1 MKIELWRWI
10 TRNLGLKC
18 FSLLLAA
25 LLWLA
30 MAGAPEVVTIQSVP
44 LLYRNLRDGLILAS
58 ETPGTLRVELR
69 GASGKLTQSALSGVF
84 ATLDLSQEG
93 PGERT
98 FTLSSAEFSLPRD
111 VTFLRAV
118 PAQVR
123 LQIYRIAFKEVP
135 VKVRLTGVPPAG
147 YRIAG
152 QEVVPAVL
160 RISGPEPR
168 MEAIGGAETDLI
180 DVSAMTGETLVRT
193 NAFVED
199 PRVQFESPPVVV
211 VKVAVERI
219 GGER

>member
-1 MKIELWRWI
+1 MKIQLWRGI

-18 FSLLLAA
+18 FSLVLAA

-44 LLYRNLRDGLILAS
+44 LLYRNLRGDLILAS
-58 ETPGTLRVELR
+58 ETPGTVRVELR
-69 GASGKLTQSALSGVF
+69 GASAKLTQSALSDVF
-84 ATLDLSQEG
+84 AALDLSQEG

-98 FTLSSAEFSLPRD
+98 FTLSSAEFSLPRGI
-111 VTFLRAV
+111 TFLHAV

-123 LQIYRIAFKEVP
+123 LQIYKIKSKDVP
-135 VKVRLTGVPPAG
+135 VKVRLTGAPPAG

-152 QEVVPAVL
+152 QEVAPPVL

-168 MEAIGGAETDLI
+168 MEGIGGAETDLI

-211 VKVAVERI
+211 VKLAVERI
-219 GGER
+219 GGEP

>member
-1 MKIELWRWI
+1 MRIDLWRGI
-10 TRNLGLKC
+10 THNLGLKC
-18 FSLLLAA
+18 FSLLLAG

-44 LLYRNLRDGLILAS
+44 LLYRSLPGDLILAA
-58 ETPGTLRVELR
+58 ETPGAVRVELR
-69 GASGKLTQSALSGVF
+69 GASGKLTQSALSSVF
-84 ATLDLSQEG
+84 AALDLSQEG

-98 FTLSSAEFSLPRD
+98 FTLSSAEFSLPRG

-118 PAQVR
+118 PPQVR
-123 LQIYRIAFKEVP
+123 LQIYRLAFKNVP
-135 VKVRLTGVPPAG
+135 VKVRLTGTPPAG

-152 QEVVPAVL
+152 QEVDPAVL
-160 RISGPEPR
+160 RISGPAPR
-168 MEAIGGAETDLI
+168 MEAIAGAETDLI
-180 DVSAMTGETLVRT
+180 DVSAMKSETLVRT

-211 VKVAVERI
+211 VKLAVERV

>member
-1 MKIELWRWI
+1 MKIELWRGI

-18 FSLLLAA
+18 VSVLLAA

-44 LLYRNLRDGLILAS
+44 LLYRNLRGDLILAA

-69 GASGKLTQSALSGVF
+69 GVSGKLTQSALSGVF
-84 ATLDLSQEG
+84 AALDLSQEG

-98 FTLSSAEFSLPRD
+98 FTLSSAEFSLPRG

-118 PAQVR
+118 PSQVR

-135 VKVRLTGVPPAG
+135 VKVRLTGEPPAG

-152 QEVVPAVL
+152 EEVAPAVL
-160 RISGPEPR
+160 RVSGPEPR
-168 MEAIGGAETDLI
+168 MEAVAGAETDLI

-211 VKVAVERI
+211 VKFAVERI

>member
-1 MKIELWRWI
+1 MKIELWRGI
-10 TRNLGLKC
+10 TRNLGLKSV
-18 FSLLLAA
+18 SLVLAA

-69 GASGKLTQSALSGVF
+69 GASGKLSQSALSGVS

-98 FTLSSAEFSLPRD
+98 FTLSSADFSLPRD

-135 VKVRLTGVPPAG
+135 VKVRLTGAPPAG
-147 YRIAG
+147 YRITGEDVA
-152 QEVVPAVL
+152 PRVL
-160 RISGPEPR
+160 TISGPEPR
-168 MEAIGGAETDLI
+168 MDAIAGAETDLI
-180 DVSAMTGETLVRT
+180 DVSAMTGETSVRT

>member
-1 MKIELWRWI
+1 MKIQLWRGI

-18 FSLLLAA
+18 FSLMLAA

-44 LLYRNLRDGLILAS
+44 LLYRNLSGDLILAA
-58 ETPGTLRVELR
+58 ETPGTVRVELR
-69 GASGKLTQSALSGVF
+69 GASGKLTQSALSEVF
-84 ATLDLSQEG
+84 AALDLSQEG

-98 FTLSSAEFSLPRD
+98 FTLSSTEFSLPRG

-123 LQIYRIAFKEVP
+123 LQIYRMARKDVP
-135 VKVRLTGVPPAG
+135 VKVRLMGAPPAG

-152 QEVVPAVL
+152 QEVTPAILTV
-160 RISGPEPR
+160 SGPEPR
-168 MEAIGGAETDLI
+168 MEAIAGAETDLI
-180 DVSAMTGETLVRT
+180 DVSAMKGETSVTT

-199 PRVQFESPPVVV
+199 PRVQLISPPVVV
-211 VKVAVERI
+211 VKLAVEKI

>member
-1 MKIELWRWI
+1 MKLELWRGI

-18 FSLLLAA
+18 VSLLLAA

-44 LLYRNLRDGLILAS
+44 MLYHNLRGDLILAAD
-58 ETPGTLRVELR
+58 TPGTVRVELR

-84 ATLDLSQEG
+84 AALDLSQEG

-98 FTLSSAEFSLPRD
+98 FTLSSAEISLPRG

-118 PAQVR
+118 PSQVR
-123 LQIYRIAFKEVP
+123 LQIYRLAFKDVP
-135 VKVRLTGVPPAG
+135 VKVRLTGAPPAG

-152 QEVVPAVL
+152 QEVAPPVL

-168 MEAIGGAETDLI
+168 MEAIAGAETDLI

-211 VKVAVERI
+211 VKLAVERI